1 MMAFPDVNGTDHTL
15 GRESMD
21 NDRPYHP
28 APELQRV
35 LDDLERLGNP
45 LDQMAR
51 DNVADLWLQRE
62 TLATRVLAP
71 LPLAGVRDAWVPA
84 RNRVIPVRI
93 YTPADR
99 GLARNGQLPALVYYH
114 GGGWTLGS
122 LATYDSLCRA
132 LARGSGGIVVSV
144 DYRLAPEHP
153 FPAAVEDAHLALEW
167 VARPGGAHARRLAV
181 GGDSAGGTL
190 ATVVARRAR
199 QEQIPLVYQ
208 ALFYPSTDVS
218 RTDGPS
224 YQQYGRGYWL
234 TTRAVETFRDFYLP
248 VPSLWR
254 HPDASP
260 LLAPDKDLR
269 LLPPALIMTAGC
281 DVLRDEGRAYADRLE
296 ALGVPVVYRLEP
308 ELIHAS
314 LNLFNSPFYPD
325 ASRRVEPV
333 VESLARAIRTGWKA

>member
-1 MMAFPDVNGTDHTL
+1 MQ
-15 GRESMD
+15 S
-21 NDRPYHP
+21 DRPYRP
-28 APELQRV
+28 AAELQQV

-45 LDQMAR
+45 LDQMTR

-62 TLATRVLAP
+62 ILAARVLAP
-71 LPLAGVRDAWVPA
+71 ISLADVRDAWVPV

-93 YTPADR
+93 YTPADPDLVCDGR
-99 GLARNGQLPALVYYH
+99 RPVLVYYH

-122 LATYDSLCRA
+122 LATYGSLCRA
-132 LARGSGGIVVSV
+132 LARDSGGLVVSV

-167 VARPGGAHARRLAV
+167 VARNADDLGGDARRLSV

-199 QEQIPLVYQ
+199 GEQLPVCFQ
-208 ALFYPSTDVS
+208 ALFYPSTDIS
-218 RTDGPS
+218 RTDWPS

-234 TTRAVETFRDFYLP
+234 TTRAIETFRSFYLP
-248 VPSLWR
+248 DPSVWR
-254 HPDASP
+254 NPDASP

-269 LLPPALIMTAGC
+269 LLPPTLVMTAGC
-281 DVLRDEGRAYADRLE
+281 DVLRDEGQAYADRLA
-296 ALGVPVVYRLEP
+296 ALGVPVEYRLEP
-308 ELIHAS
+308 DLIHAG
-314 LNLFNSPFYPD
+314 LNLFNSPLYPA

-333 VESLARAIRTGWKA
+333 VESLARAIRAAWPR

>member
-1 MMAFPDVNGTDHTL
+1 MA
-15 GRESMD
+15 S
-21 NDRPYHP
+21 DRPYRP
-28 APELQRV
+28 APELQQV

-45 LDQMAR
+45 LDQMTA

-62 TLATRVLAP
+62 VLAARVLVP
-71 LPLAGVRDAWVPA
+71 IPLAGVRDAWAPA
-84 RNRVIPVRI
+84 RNRVIPIRI

-99 GLARNGQLPALVYYH
+99 ELACGGRLPALIYYH

-132 LARGSGGIVVSV
+132 LARGSGGLLVSV

-167 VARPGGAHARRLAV
+167 VARNADDLGGDARRLAV

-199 QEQIPLVYQ
+199 QEQLPVVFQ
-208 ALFYPSTDVS
+208 ALLYPSTDVS
-218 RTDGPS
+218 RTDSPS
-224 YQQYGRGYWL
+224 YQQYGQGYWL
-234 TTRAVETFRDFYLP
+234 TTRAVETFRSFYLP
-248 VPSLWR
+248 DPSRWR

-269 LLPPALIMTAGC
+269 VLPPTLVMTAGC
-281 DVLRDEGRAYADRLE
+281 DVLRDEGQAYADRLA
-296 ALGVPVVYRLEP
+296 ALGVPVVNRLEP
-308 ELIHAS
+308 ELIHAG

-333 VESLARAIRTGWKA
+333 VESLARAIRAAWTA

>member
-1 MMAFPDVNGTDHTL
+1 
-15 GRESMD
+15 
-21 NDRPYHP
+21 
-28 APELQRV
+28 V

-45 LDQMAR
+45 LDQMTR

-62 TLATRVLAP
+62 ILAARVLAP
-71 LPLAGVRDAWVPA
+71 IPLAGVRDAWVPA

-99 GLARNGQLPALVYYH
+99 ELACGGRRPVLVYYH

-132 LARGSGGIVVSV
+132 LSRDSGGLVVSV

-153 FPAAVEDAHLALEW
+153 FPAAVADAHLALEW
-167 VARPGGAHARRLAV
+167 VARHADDLGGDAGRLAV

-199 QEQIPLVYQ
+199 QEQLQVVFQ

-218 RTDGPS
+218 RTDSPS
-224 YQQYGRGYWL
+224 YQQYGQGYWL
-234 TTRAVETFRDFYLP
+234 TTRAVETFRGFYLP
-248 VPSLWR
+248 DQTWWR

-269 LLPPALIMTAGC
+269 LLIPTLVMTAGC
-281 DVLRDEGRAYADRLE
+281 DVLRDEGQAYADRLA
-296 ALGVPVVYRLEP
+296 ALGVPVTYRLEP
-308 ELIHAS
+308 ELIHAG

-325 ASRRVEPV
+325 ASRRVKPV
-333 VESLARAIRTGWKA
+333 VESLARAIRAAWTA

>member
-1 MMAFPDVNGTDHTL
+1 
-15 GRESMD
+15 MD

-51 DNVADLWLQRE
+51 DNVAALWLQRE
-62 TLATRVLAP
+62 VLAARVLAP
-71 LPLAGVRDAWVPA
+71 IPLAGVRDAWVPA

-93 YTPADR
+93 YTPGDR
-99 GLARNGQLPALVYYH
+99 GLARNGRLPALVYYH

-132 LARGSGGIVVSV
+132 LARGSGSIVVSV

-167 VARPGGAHARRLAV
+167 VARNAADLGGDSHRLAV

-199 QEQIPLVYQ
+199 QEQVPLAYQ

-218 RTDGPS
+218 RTDWPS
-224 YQQYGRGYWL
+224 YQQYGQGYWL
-234 TTRAVETFRDFYLP
+234 TTRAVETFRNFYLP
-248 VPSLWR
+248 VPNLWR

-260 LLAPDKDLR
+260 LLAPDEDLR
-269 LLPPALIMTAGC
+269 SLPQTLIMTAGC
-281 DVLRDEGRAYADRLE
+281 DVLRDEGRAYADRLA
-296 ALGVPVVYRLEP
+296 ALGVPVTYRLEP
-308 ELIHAS
+308 WLIHAG

-333 VESLARAIRTGWKA
+333 VESLARAIGAAWAA

>member
-1 MMAFPDVNGTDHTL
+1 
-15 GRESMD
+15 MD
-21 NDRPYHP
+21 SDRPYRP

-45 LDQMAR
+45 LDQMTR
-51 DNVADLWLQRE
+51 ENVADLWHQRE
-62 TLATRVLAP
+62 ILASRVLAP
-71 LPLAGVRDAWVPA
+71 IPLADVRDAWVPA

-99 GLARNGQLPALVYYH
+99 ELACAGRLPVLVYFH

-132 LARGSGGIVVSV
+132 LARDGGSLVASV

-167 VARPGGAHARRLAV
+167 VARNADDFGGDARRLAV

-190 ATVVARRAR
+190 ATVVARRER
-199 QEQIPLVYQ
+199 QEQLPVLFQ
-208 ALFYPSTDVS
+208 ALFYPSTDIS
-218 RTDGPS
+218 RTDAPS
-224 YQQYGRGYWL
+224 YRQYGRGFWL

-248 VPSLWR
+248 DPNGWR

-260 LLAPDKDLR
+260 LLAPDKDLS
-269 LLPPALIMTAGC
+269 LLPPALVMTAGC
-281 DVLRDEGRAYADRLE
+281 DVLRDEGQTYAERLA
-296 ALGVPVVYRLEP
+296 ALGVPVVCQFEP
-308 ELIHAS
+308 ELIHAG
-314 LNLFNSPFYPD
+314 LNLFNSTFYPD
-325 ASRRVEPV
+325 ASKRVEPI
-333 VESLARAIRTGWKA
+333 VESLAHALRATWETRPRRGL